1 MTEPVVSCVGV
12 VVRFGRTTAL
22 DRVDLEVR
30 PGELVAVTGHS
41 GACKSTLVSVLAGTT
56 VPDEGRV
63 VIGGVGVDGL
73 VSAVAVGVGVVPQGN
88 GLAAF
93 LTAREN
99 VLVPLLARGVDAVD
113 APLRASRALAAM
125 GLDEVHGHLVEELSG
140 GQQQRVAVARGLAL
154 ASPVLLADEP
164 TSELDHANR
173 EVVLRLLRA
182 RATDGAAV
190 LMTTHDPEA
199 AAAADRV
206 VHLDDGV
213 VVPG

>member
-1 MTEPVVSCVGV
+1 MTEPMVRCTGV

-41 GACKSTLVSVLAGTT
+41 GAGKSTLVSVLAGTT

-63 VIGGVGVDGL
+63 VIGGMGVDGL
-73 VSAVAVGVGVVPQGN
+73 ASAVAAGVGVVPQGN

-99 VLVPLLARGVDAVD
+99 VLVPLLARGVDAAE
-113 APLRASRALAAM
+113 APLRASTALAAM
-125 GLDEVHGHLVEELSG
+125 GLEEVHGHLVEELSG

-182 RATDGAAV
+182 RAMGGAAV
-190 LMTTHDPEA
+190 VMTTHDPEA